1 MKAPGCLWFG
11 SALIVLPT
19 VLQITCFNAPAQP
32 TNIVDFTGVP
42 IEKLLD
48 MEVTS
53 VARKTGTL
61 FQSPAAIAVISADD
75 IRRSGGMSIPEALRL
90 APGIE
95 AARLDANQWAV
106 SARGFNDVFANKLLV
121 LQDGRTLYS
130 PLFSGVFW
138 DVQGLMLEDID
149 RIEVIRGP
157 GATLWGAN
165 AVNGVINIMSKSA
178 KDTQGFLAT
187 ALGGTELRTLDA
199 IRYGGQIGDNAWYRV
214 YAQYANR
221 DDSATTS
228 GDR

>member
-1 MKAPGCLWFG
+1 MKNGRSRCSRLILLLVALHF
-11 SALIVLPT
+11 SASNL
-19 VLQITCFNAPAQP
+19 PAQP
-32 TNIVDFTGVP
+32 TNSATDLTVMP
-42 IEKLLD
+42 LESLMN
-48 MEVTS
+48 MEVTT
-53 VARKTGTL
+53 VARKAERL
-61 FQSPAAIAVISADD
+61 SQSPAAIFVITDD
-75 IRRSGGMSIPEALRL
+75 GIIRSGATSIPEALRL
-90 APGIE
+90 APGID

-138 DVQGLMLEDID
+138 DVQGALLEDLD

-165 AVNGVINIMSKSA
+165 AVNGVINIISKSA

-187 ALGGTELRTLDA
+187 ASGGTELRTLDA